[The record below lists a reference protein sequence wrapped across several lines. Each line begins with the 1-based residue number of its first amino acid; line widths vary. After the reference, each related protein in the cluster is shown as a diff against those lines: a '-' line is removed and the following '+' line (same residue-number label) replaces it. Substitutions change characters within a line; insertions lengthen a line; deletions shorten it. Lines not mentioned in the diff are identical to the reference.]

1 MFEGLR
7 VKNFRF
13 DRFLEYISK
22 LSEEKRFSQSDVARQ
37 TGVSRQIVS
46 YIISGKRELTLHQ
59 ALRLESLFD
68 LKQGTLVRMQDEE
81 RINKHIES
89 IRKSLCSKLL
99 ANKAF
104 WSYSDVSEEMISNED
119 LIEKTFIHLD
129 MDDIKLLFELFPLR
143 FVRKVWEDR
152 MAGQGAYLYSLNMM
166 IAQYYFS
173 IRHPKVFLR
182 RKELEQV
189 KKMTEYA

>member
-1 MFEGLR
+1 
-7 VKNFRF
+7 
-13 DRFLEYISK
+13 
-22 LSEEKRFSQSDVARQ
+22 
-37 TGVSRQIVS
+37 
-46 YIISGKRELTLHQ
+46 
-59 ALRLESLFD
+59 
-68 LKQGTLVRMQDEE
+68 MQDEE

>member
-1 MFEGLR
+1 MTTG
-7 VKNFRF
+7 
-13 DRFLEYISK
+13 EYISK
-22 LSEEKRFSQSDVARQ
+22 LSEERRFSQSDVARQ
-37 TGVSRQIVS
+37 TGLSRQIVS

-89 IRKSLCSKLL
+89 IWESLCAKLL
-99 ANKAF
+99 TGKAF
-104 WSYSDVSEEMISNED
+104 WSYSDVTEETISNED

-129 MDDIKLLFELFPLR
+129 MDDINLLFELFPLR

-152 MAGQGAYLYSLNMM
+152 MAGQGAYLYSFNMM
-166 IAQYYFS
+166 IAQYYFN
-173 IRHPKVFLR
+173 IRNPKAFLR
-182 RKELEQV
+182 RKELEHV